1 MNRKGPTMAKDTN
14 RVAVYYRNDD
24 VRLEE
29 RLTPKAGPGELLMRV
44 EASGICGSD
53 VMEWY
58 RIKKAPLVLGHE
70 VAGVVEEVGEGITR
84 FKKGDRVSA
93 AHHVPCNTC
102 KYCLKG
108 EYSVCDTMR
117 STNFDPGGFAEY
129 IRLPGVNVDRGV
141 FKLPD
146 EVSFEEGTFAEPLAC
161 VLRGQRIA
169 GLRPGDSVFVIGSG
183 ISGLLHIAAA
193 KAQGAGRIIA
203 TDISRFRLD
212 AARNA
217 GADAVFLADKDII
230 GKSREANGGLGADVV
245 TVCTAAAPAI
255 NAAFR
260 CADRGGRILF
270 FAPSMPGETFPFPL
284 YELWRDG
291 VDVFFSYAGPPGDTA
306 RAIELLRSRRVMVH
320 GMVTHRLPLAET
332 GRGFQL
338 VAKAQDSVKVIVLPQ
353 K

>member
-1 MNRKGPTMAKDTN
+1 LNRAGQKMGKDKN

-29 RLTPKAGPGELLMRV
+29 RPVPGIGPGELLLRV

-58 RIKKAPLVLGHE
+58 RVRKAPLVLGHE
-70 VAGVVEEVGEGITR
+70 IAGIVEEVGEGVTR
-84 FKKGDRVSA
+84 FGKGDRVTA

-102 KYCLKG
+102 KYCLRG
-108 EYSVCDTMR
+108 EYSVCDTLR
-117 STNFDPGGFAEY
+117 TTNFDPGGFAEQV
-129 IRLPGVNVDRGV
+129 RLPRINVDRGV
-141 FKLPD
+141 FRLPD

-169 GLRPGDSVFVIGSG
+169 GLRPGDSVFVLGSG

-193 KAQGAGRIIA
+193 RALGAGRIVA
-203 TDISRFRLD
+203 ADISRFRLD

-217 GADAVFLADKDII
+217 GADAVFLADRDV
-230 GKSREANGGLGADVV
+230 GGQLRQANGGLGADVV
-245 TVCTAAAPAI
+245 VVCTAAPPAI
-255 NAAFR
+255 NAAFG

-270 FAPSMPGETFPFPL
+270 FAPSMPGEAFPFPL

-291 VDVFFSYAGPPGDTA
+291 VNIFFSYAGPPGDTVQ
-306 RAIELLRSRRVMVH
+306 AIEMLRSRRVMVH

-338 VAKAQDSVKVIVLPQ
+338 VARAQDSIKVIVLPQ

>member
-1 MNRKGPTMAKDTN
+1 MAKEKN

-29 RLTPKAGPGELLMRV
+29 RPMPRIGAGELLMRV

-70 VAGVVEEVGEGITR
+70 VAGVIEEAGEGVTK
-84 FKKGDRVSA
+84 FKEGDRITA

-102 KYCLKG
+102 KYCLRG
-108 EYSVCDTMR
+108 EYPVCDTLR
-117 STNFDPGGFAEY
+117 STNFDPGGFAEHV
-129 IRLPGVNVDRGV
+129 RLPAINVDRGV
-141 FKLPD
+141 FRLPD

-169 GLRPGDSVFVIGSG
+169 RLAPGESVFVLGSG
-183 ISGLLHIAAA
+183 ISGILHIAAA
-193 KAQGAGRIIA
+193 RALGAGNIVA
-203 TDISRFRLD
+203 TDINPFRLD
-212 AARNA
+212 AARAA
-217 GADAVFLADKDII
+217 GADAVFLADKDVPE
-230 GKSREANGGLGADVV
+230 RLRNANGGLGADLV
-245 TVCTAAAPAI
+245 TVCTAAPPAV

-260 CADRGGRILF
+260 CADRGGGILF

-284 YELWRDG
+284 YDLWRDG
-291 VDVFFSYAGPPGDTA
+291 INVFFSYAGPPNDTA
-306 RAIELLRSRRVMVH
+306 QAIELLRSRRVMVT
-320 GMVTHRLPLAET
+320 GMVSHRLPLADT
-332 GRGFQL
+332 GKGFQL
-338 VAKAQDSVKVIVLPQ
+338 VAKAQDSLKVIVLPQ

>member
-1 MNRKGPTMAKDTN
+1 MTKDTN

-29 RLTPKAGPGELLMRV
+29 RPMPKIGPGELLMRV

-70 VAGVVEEVGEGITR
+70 VAGVVEEVGEGVTK
-84 FKKGDRVSA
+84 FKRGDRITA

-108 EYSVCDTMR
+108 EFSVCDTLR

-129 IRLPGVNVDRGV
+129 VRLPKINVDRGV

-161 VLRGQRIA
+161 VLRGQRTA
-169 GLRPGDSVFVIGSG
+169 GLRPGDSVFVLGAG
-183 ISGLLHIAAA
+183 ISGLMHLAAA
-193 KAQGAGRIIA
+193 KAQGAGRIVA
-203 TDISRFRLD
+203 ADISQFRLD

-217 GADAVFLADKDII
+217 GADAVFLADKDVLERTR
-230 GKSREANGGLGADVV
+230 KANGGLGADLVI
-245 TVCTAAAPAI
+245 VCTAAPSAI

-260 CADRGGRILF
+260 CADRAGRILF

-284 YELWRDG
+284 YELWKDG
-291 VDVFFSYAGPPGDTA
+291 VNIFFSYAGPPSDTA
-306 RAIELLRSRRVMVH
+306 QAIEMLRSRRIMAH

-338 VAKAQDSVKVIVLPQ
+338 VAKAQDSIKVIVQPQ